1 MLYKEDS
8 MFAINKKR
16 MLYTIIMSVLILSLL
31 SGCKPEEEITENPSE
46 NEVPSDNEVPSET
59 NANDSEEEVDDDAIE
74 TEPELDEEDDVEELL
89 VYYGDENA
97 ERIISHKIEVDEVTP
112 EVIIEQLE
120 IVNILPEG
128 VQILEFEEQK
138 ENGSYAL
145 HLDFSEEFQ
154 TQLFQMGTSGE
165 YIIINSVVNTFLDA
179 YDADKVRIT
188 VDGMVLESGHAIY
201 DDYLFFHE
209 VD

>member
-1 MLYKEDS
+1 
-8 MFAINKKR
+8 MFSVNKKR
-16 MLYTIIMSVLILSLL
+16 VLYTLFMSVLILSFL
-31 SGCKPEEEITENPSE
+31 SGCKQKEEITENPSD
-46 NEVPSDNEVPSET
+46 NLASSDT
-59 NANDSEEEVDDDAIE
+59 DANDSESDVDDSDNQDAIE
-74 TEPELDEEDDVEELL
+74 TEPDLDQEEPLKELI

-97 ERIISHKIEVDEVTP
+97 ERIVSHKVEVDDLTP
-112 EVIIEQLE
+112 DIIIEQLE
-120 IVNILPEG
+120 IVNVLPEG
-128 VQILEFEEQK
+128 VEVLAFEEQK

-145 HLDFSEEFQ
+145 RIDFSGEFQ

-188 VDGMVLESGHAIY
+188 VEGMVLESGHAVY

-209 VD
+209 TD

>member
-1 MLYKEDS
+1 
-8 MFAINKKR
+8 MFSINKKR
-16 MLYTIIMSVLILSLL
+16 LLYTIIMSVLILSLL
-31 SGCKPEEEITENPSE
+31 SGCKPEEEITENPSG
-46 NEVPSDNEVPSET
+46 NEVHSDT

-74 TEPELDEEDDVEELL
+74 TETEPDVGEGDEDMPELDQEENVEELL

-97 ERIISHKIEVDEVTP
+97 ESIVSHKVEVDDLTP
-112 EVIIEQLE
+112 DIIIEQLKM
-120 IVNILPEG
+120 VNVLPEG

>member
-1 MLYKEDS
+1 
-8 MFAINKKR
+8 MFSIIKKR
-16 MLYTIIMSVLILSLL
+16 RLYAIIMSVLILSLL
-31 SGCKPEEEITENPSE
+31 SGCKPKEEITENPSE
-46 NEVPSDNEVPSET
+46 NEIPSDSNK
-59 NANDSEEEVDDDAIE
+59 NDDDAVE
-74 TEPELDEEDDVEELL
+74 TEPDLGEEDDAVPDLDQEENVEELI

-97 ERIISHKIEVDEVTP
+97 ERIISRKIEVDAVTP
-112 EVIIEQLE
+112 EIVIEQLKM
-120 IVNILPEG
+120 VNVLPEG

-154 TQLFQMGTSGE
+154 TQLFQMGTAGE

-188 VDGMVLESGHAIY
+188 VEGMILESGHAIY